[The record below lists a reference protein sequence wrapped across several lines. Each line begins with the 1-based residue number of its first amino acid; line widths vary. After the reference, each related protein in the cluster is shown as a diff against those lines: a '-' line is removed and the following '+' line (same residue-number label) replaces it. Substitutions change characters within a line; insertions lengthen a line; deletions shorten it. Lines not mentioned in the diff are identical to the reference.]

1 MADVKDIVSGQI
13 KEPPCGKFKYTVTK
27 PMESMKTT
35 MYAGAFLA
43 AAVMVMT
50 LSILS
55 DALFHS
61 ETPEE
66 FGYAIEAAEGSAPA
80 AGAEED
86 AGVPDISALL
96 ANADLA
102 AGEAGFKKC
111 AACHTIEEGGAD
123 KIGPHLYGVFGRDIA
138 GVEGFKYSSA
148 LATYGEG
155 KQWTFEEMNGF
166 IYKPKDWVK
175 GTAMGFAGLK
185 KDQDRA
191 DLLAYMN
198 QQSSSPL
205 DLPSPEA
212 AEEEAAT
219 EGEAAPEGESAEP
232 TTETEPAAEKTE
244 PAAETSTEAA
254 PEEAAPAEGEAEKT
268 E

>member
-13 KEPPCGKFKYTVTK
+13 KEPHCGKFKYTVTK
-27 PMESMKTT
+27 SMESMKTT

-43 AAVMVMT
+43 AAVLIMT

-61 ETPEE
+61 ETPEQ

-96 ANADLA
+96 ASADLG
-102 AGEAGFKKC
+102 AGETAFKKC

-123 KIGPHLYGVFGRDIA
+123 KIGPHLFGVLGRDIA
-138 GVEGFKYSSA
+138 SASGFKYSSA
-148 LATYGEG
+148 MTTYGEG

-166 IYKPKDWVK
+166 IYKPKDWIK
-175 GTAMGFAGLK
+175 GTAMGFAGMK

-191 DLLAYMN
+191 NLLAYMN
-198 QQSSSPL
+198 QQNASPL

-212 AEEEAAT
+212 AAEEEAAP
-219 EGEAAPEGESAEP
+219 EAADE
-232 TTETEPAAEKTE
+232 
-244 PAAETSTEAA
+244 ETS
-254 PEEAAPAEGEAEKT
+254 EEAAPAESEAEKT

>member
-1 MADVKDIVSGQI
+1 
-13 KEPPCGKFKYTVTK
+13 
-27 PMESMKTT
+27 MKTT

-43 AAVMVMT
+43 AAVLVMT

-80 AGAEED
+80 AGAAED
-86 AGVPDISALL
+86 EGVPDIAALY

-102 AGEAGFKKC
+102 AGEATFKKC
-111 AACHTIEEGGAD
+111 AACHTIEEGGSN
-123 KIGPHLYGVFGRDIA
+123 KIGPHLYGVLGRDIA
-138 GVEGFKYSSA
+138 SVSDFKYSSA
-148 LATYGEG
+148 MVAYGEG

-166 IYKPKDWVK
+166 IFKPKDWIK
-175 GTAMGFAGLK
+175 GTAMGFVGLK
-185 KDQDRA
+185 SDQDRA

-198 QQSSSPL
+198 QQSANPL
-205 DLPSPEA
+205 DYPAPEA
-212 AEEEAAT
+212 AVAE
-219 EGEAAPEGESAEP
+219 EAAPEGEAAME
-232 TTETEPAAEKTE
+232 EAAPAAEEAAPATDTV
-244 PAAETSTEAA
+244 PAAEEPASDAEPATE
-254 PEEAAPAEGEAEKT
+254 EEAAPAEGESEQT